1 MTTDNSSKLP
11 DALIPVCVKLS
22 KVIRN
27 EVLSRVPWLVGIN
40 ETQEVKKG
48 NSLDHGSPCFTE
60 IQDTALLQRLSCL
73 VTRSALGIHCSLCQ
87 SSSYSTSLPSAS
99 AVLDTAK

>member
-22 KVIRN
+22 KDIRN
-27 EVLSRVPWLVGIN
+27 EMLSRVPWLVGIN
-40 ETQEVKKG
+40 DTQEVKKG
-48 NSLDHGSPCFTE
+48 NSLNHGSPYFTG
-60 IQDTALLQRLSCL
+60 IQDTALLQGLSCL
-73 VTRSALGIHCSLCQ
+73 VTPSASGIHCSLCRRFP
-87 SSSYSTSLPSAS
+87 YSTSLPSAS